1 MSLLSFGINPNEIA
15 HVGNNTDSSSSSSS
29 SLSHALSAMLPF
41 VVAAT
46 AIAALAQ
53 PSTFTWW
60 VFWLPQ
66 VFNFFMW
73 FCALSPC
80 LSYWVCNCFSLIGFQ

>member
-1 MSLLSFGINPNEIA
+1 VSLLSFGVNPYAMAEA
-15 HVGNNTDSSSSSSS
+15 GKKTDSSQ
-29 SLSHALSAMLPF
+29 ALSALLPF

-60 VFWLPQ
+60 VFWVYK
-66 VFNFFMW
+66 VFEFCMW
-73 FCALSPC
+73 LCD
-80 LSYWVCNCFSLIGFQ
+80 